1 MVMAMD
7 EDREDSMMISSAPDP
22 PYIPPPDL
30 FNRGIFY
37 EDQESVIGE
46 EMETFSDELAEDGE
60 GPTAQV
66 EQTAQ
71 PNNFFLFPDEK
82 FFLLYCYAH
91 GIMRPKVLC
100 NCNL

>member
-7 EDREDSMMISSAPDP
+7 EDREDSMLISRATEP

-30 FNRGIFY
+30 FNRDILD

-46 EMETFSDELAEDGE
+46 EMETISDELAEDGE
-60 GPTAQV
+60 GPTAQA
-66 EQTAQ
+66 EQTTQ
-71 PNNFFLFPDEK
+71 PNNFFPFPDEK